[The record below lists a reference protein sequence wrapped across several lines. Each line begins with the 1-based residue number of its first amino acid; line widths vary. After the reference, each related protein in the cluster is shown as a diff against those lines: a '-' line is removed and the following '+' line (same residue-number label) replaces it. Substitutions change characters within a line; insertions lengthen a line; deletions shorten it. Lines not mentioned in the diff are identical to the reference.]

1 MLVEGVSESARGLSP
16 GKIATLT
23 DQRAVLLDHEG
34 KSKNTYRVKNYKN
47 EPTEM

>member
-1 MLVEGVSESARGLSP
+1 MLVEGVSDSARGLNSN
-16 GKIATLT
+16 KVTTLT